1 LSITSQVEE
10 NYSTFLS
17 KDLVS
22 TARIKTFLNE
32 RFFFVLSTSI
42 RQFNVANPLSQI
54 FMVNAILN
62 LIRNINRQLKI
73 NNFYQSSYGNI
84 SVADFLDS
92 APEPRSFR
100 KR

>member
-1 LSITSQVEE
+1 M
-10 NYSTFLS
+10 N
-17 KDLVS
+17 D
-22 TARIKTFLNE
+22 
-32 RFFFVLSTSI
+32 FFFVLSTSI

-73 NNFYQSSYGNI
+73 HNFYQSSYGNI

-92 APEPRSFR
+92 APDPRSFR